1 MSESVDIKAS
11 GKLPDHQETESW
23 DYYDDLDN
31 YSDVILYDVNGG
43 KDYSDGDDDSGDD
56 NDVKK
61 QPKLTVI

>member
-23 DYYDDLDN
+23 DYYDDLDQ
-31 YSDVILYDVNGG
+31 YSDYIMLMVERIIVMVMTTVVT
-43 KDYSDGDDDSGDD
+43 KIM
-56 NDVKK
+56 KK